1 MGRMCFLKHSNKRN
15 APPLSSSSPALLFL
29 HSDYA
34 FFGAAGTFG
43 TKTRSFCIIT
53 MQA

>member
-1 MGRMCFLKHSNKRN
+1 VIGREDEGGSGDPEMGGSET
-15 APPLSSSSPALLFL
+15 PGSPA
-29 HSDYA
+29 DYA
-34 FFGAAGTFG
+34 LFGAAGTFG